1 MSELIERINGSNRT
15 AENLSIL
22 IEAAHLLNSTIEYE
36 ALLANVMRLVGR
48 AVDAEAAMIY
58 RYEGST
64 KTLRGRFSTG
74 SNQPTQM
81 VFKVGQG
88 FIGWVAEHHQ
98 PVLSNNPTEDDRF
111 FAEIYG
117 TGGFV
122 PHSLICFPLKLR
134 GKFFGV
140 VAAVNK
146 RDGQFLQSDLD
157 TLDLLSDQ
165 IALAINNSR
174 LYRTIKNQALQRK
187 TLFEV
192 SKKLISSLTLDE
204 VLLGILQA
212 VKKVVEFDAGGVY
225 LIEDNSSDV
234 ESITS
239 IGYGDIPEAE
249 LHLKIGQGIV
259 GTVARTGQAEL
270 IGDVSKDSRY
280 IDARTETKSE
290 IVVPIMLD
298 EKLIGVINLE
308 HNDPKAFTI
317 KDIDILSAFA
327 PQAAFSIERAR
338 MHKIMLEQKK
348 LEEQLSIARTIQST
362 FLPKGVPKIK
372 NFDIWG
378 TNIPSGEVGGDYYDF
393 IRIVDNQLGI
403 AIADVSGKG
412 IPASLIMA
420 SFRAS
425 LIAEIRNNYAIR
437 TICRKVNNLLCESLK
452 PENFV
457 TGIYGVLDTKNS
469 IFTFSNCGHNPG
481 ILYRASGEVVE
492 LTEGGLIMGIRP
504 EAVYEERPVYM
515 NPGDILCLYT
525 DGIIE
530 AEDSSEEQFETERL
544 LDMIREDKNLPAA
557 DIGAGIIQA
566 VRAFADKSHIMDDL
580 TLVIIKRI

>member
-1 MSELIERINGSNRT
+1 MSELIKRINESNRT

-36 ALLANVMRLVGR
+36 ALLANVLRLVSR

-64 KTLRGRFSTG
+64 KTLRGRFSSG
-74 SNQPTQM
+74 SDQPTQM

-98 PVLSNNPTEDDRF
+98 PVLSNNPTEDERF
-111 FAEIYG
+111 FPEIYG
-117 TGGFV
+117 TDGFV

-146 RDGQFLQSDLD
+146 RNGQFLQTDLD

-192 SKKLISSLTLDE
+192 SRTLISSLTLDE
-204 VLLGILQA
+204 VLGNILQA
-212 VKKVVEFDAGGVY
+212 VKKVVEFHAGGVY
-225 LIEDNSSDV
+225 LIEDISGDV

-239 IGYGDIPEAE
+239 TGYGNIPESD
-249 LHLKIGQGIV
+249 LHLKVGQGIV
-259 GTVARTGQAEL
+259 GTVARTGRPEL
-270 IGDVSKDSRY
+270 IGEVSQDERY
-280 IDARTETKSE
+280 INARSETKSE
-290 IVVPIMLD
+290 MVVPIMLD
-298 EKLIGVINLE
+298 EKMIGVINLE
-308 HNDPKAFTI
+308 HDDQHAFTI
-317 KDIDILSAFA
+317 KDIDILTAFA
-327 PQAAFSIERAR
+327 PQAAFAIERAR
-338 MHKIMLEQKK
+338 MHKIMLEQKQ

-362 FLPKGVPKIK
+362 FLPKEVPKLD

-393 IRIVDNQLGI
+393 IRIVDNQIGI

-412 IPASLIMA
+412 IPAALIMA

-437 TICRKVNNLLCESLK
+437 TICKKVNNLLCESLK

-481 ILYRASGEVVE
+481 LLCRASGEIVE
-492 LTEGGLIMGIRP
+492 LTEGGLILGIRP
-504 EAVYEERPVYM
+504 EAMYEERPIYM
-515 NPGDILCLYT
+515 NQGDILCLFT
-525 DGIIE
+525 DGISE
-530 AEDSSEEQFETERL
+530 AEDAAGDQFETERL
-544 LDMIREDKNLPAA
+544 LDIIVQNRKRTAA
-557 DIGAGIIQA
+557 DIGTDVIQA

>member
-1 MSELIERINGSNRT
+1 ME
-15 AENLSIL
+15 IL
-22 IEAAHLLNSTIEYE
+22 IEAAHLLNSTTEYE
-36 ALLANVMRLVGR
+36 ALLANVLRLVNR

-74 SNQPTQM
+74 AAQPTQM
-81 VFKVGQG
+81 IFKVGQG

-98 PVLSNNPTEDDRF
+98 PVLTNNPTEDERF
-111 FAEIYG
+111 IPEIYG
-117 TGGFV
+117 TDGFV
-122 PHSLICFPLKLR
+122 PKSLICFPLRLR

-140 VAAVNK
+140 VAAINK
-146 RDGQFLQSDLD
+146 RNGQFAETDLD

-187 TLFEV
+187 TLFDV

-204 VLLGILQA
+204 VLLNILQA
-212 VKKVVEFDAGGVY
+212 VKKVVDYDAGGVF
-225 LIEDNSSDV
+225 LIEEASDEV
-234 ESITS
+234 ETITS
-239 IGYGDIPEAE
+239 IGYGDISESD

-259 GTVARTGQAEL
+259 GTVARTGKPER
-270 IGDVSKDSRY
+270 IGNVSNDPRY
-280 IDARTETKSE
+280 IDARPETKSE
-290 IVVPIMLD
+290 MVVPIMLD
-298 EKLIGVINLE
+298 EKMIGVINLE
-308 HNDPKAFTI
+308 HDDRDAFTV

-327 PQAAFSIERAR
+327 PQAALAIERAR
-338 MHKIMLEQKK
+338 MHKIMLEQKQI
-348 LEEQLSIARTIQST
+348 EEQLTIARTIQST
-362 FLPKGVPKIK
+362 FLPKEVPTIK
-372 NFDIWG
+372 NFEIWG
-378 TNIPSGEVGGDYYDF
+378 CNIPSGEVGGDYYDF
-393 IRIVDNQLGI
+393 IRIVDNQIGI

-412 IPASLIMA
+412 IPAALIMA

-457 TGIYGVLDTKNS
+457 TAIYGVLDTKNS

-481 ILYRASGEVVE
+481 ILSRASGEVVE

-504 EAVYEERPVYM
+504 EAAYEERPVYIDK
-515 NPGDILCLYT
+515 GDILCLFT
-525 DGIIE
+525 DGISE
-530 AEDSSEEQFETERL
+530 AEDSLGEQFETERL
-544 LDMIREDKNLPAA
+544 MELLVKGRKRSAA
-557 DIGAGIIQA
+557 EIGAEVIQA
-566 VRAFADKSHIMDDL
+566 VRSFADKSHIMDDL